1 MAWLI
6 SPCLTRLCQPGLCPL
21 SCPWRA
27 IHPLSDPFDLPS
39 LAFLAFL
46 TSFASIVEQAGRS
59 FSPSTPSPVSL
70 FPYFSSF
77 CFEFPAREIEAKET
91 EQINPKQS
99 FSQNKIP

>member
-59 FSPSTPSPVSL
+59 FSPSTPSLVSL
-70 FPYFSSF
+70 FPYFPSF
-77 CFEFPAREIEAKET
+77 RFEFPM
-91 EQINPKQS
+91 
-99 FSQNKIP
+99 FSQKFLLNLQNLLRMI

>member
-27 IHPLSDPFDLPS
+27 IHPLSDPFDSPS
-39 LAFLAFL
+39 FPFLAFL
-46 TSFASIVEQAGRS
+46 TSFASIVEQVGRS
-59 FSPSTPSPVSL
+59 FSPSTPSLVSL
-70 FPYFSSF
+70 FPYFPSF
-77 CFEFPAREIEAKET
+77 RFEFPIWEFEAKET

-99 FSQNKIP
+99 FSMNKIP